1 MSITG
6 DTAKILVLTLQRL
19 CTFTLRPILPR
30 EKNETR
36 YFRRRE
42 QLYQQDPFPPF
53 ATTQSCN
60 KLNPHNLLN
69 QGRAHNAIRLHWKH
83 TKLGR
88 HGNLFVPGWQTTSVL
103 ILRSPPHTT
112 KPGV

>member
-36 YFRRRE
+36 SFRRRE
-42 QLYQQDPFPPF
+42 QPYWQDTFLLQFCYHPILP
-53 ATTQSCN
+53 N
-60 KLNPHNLLN
+60 KLNPHDLLN
-69 QGRAHNAIRLHWKH
+69 QGRAHNAIRLHWKF
-83 TKLGR
+83 TKYGR
-88 HGNLFVPGWQTTSVL
+88 LSNLFSPGWPSTSVH
-103 ILRSPPHTT
+103 LR
-112 KPGV
+112 